1 MGQVQNGRLYI
12 TNRSISQ
19 KYEAEE
25 CKRLTDTAWMETEQQ
40 TNSDV
45 ITVSGQKSMLDRAI
59 VDGDQIA

>member
-1 MGQVQNGRLYI
+1 MGQVQNGCLYI
-12 TNRSISQ
+12 MNRSISQ

-25 CKRLTDTAWMETEQQ
+25 CKRLTDTAWMETKQQ